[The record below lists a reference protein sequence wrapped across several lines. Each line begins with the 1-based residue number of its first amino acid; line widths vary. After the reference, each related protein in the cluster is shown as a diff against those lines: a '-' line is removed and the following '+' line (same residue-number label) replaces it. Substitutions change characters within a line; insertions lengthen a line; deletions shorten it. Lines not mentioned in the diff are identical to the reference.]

1 MTASER
7 DWVVLSRE
15 VVSANPWFEV
25 VKSRVARPDG
35 SPCDYFA
42 VEFRRP
48 AVGVVAREGGRI
60 LLLRQYRFLVDR
72 VVWAIP
78 SGGIEPGESP
88 EEAARRELRE
98 ESGHEAA
105 SLVPVLRYFPS
116 YAATTQEFHCFEAR
130 GLSPSR
136 TDFDRNEVLEVRW
149 FDESEV
155 AAMLEGGEIVD
166 GLSLTPLLRLLA
178 PRLGPFSGGP
188 G

>member
-1 MTASER
+1 MSGSER
-7 DWVVLSRE
+7 NGVVLSRE
-15 VVSANPWFEV
+15 VLSSNPWFEV

-35 SPCDYFA
+35 SPCDYDA

-60 LLLRQYRFLVDR
+60 LLLRQHRFLVDR

-88 EEAARRELRE
+88 QTAARRELRE
-98 ESGHEAA
+98 ESAHEAA
-105 SLVPVLRYFPS
+105 ALVPIFRYFPS

-130 GLSPSR
+130 GVVPSK
-136 TDFDRNEVLEVRW
+136 TPVDRNEVLEVRW
-149 FDESEV
+149 FDEAEV
-155 AAMLEGGEIVD
+155 AAMLERGEIVD
-166 GLSLTPLLRLLA
+166 GLSLAPLLRLLA
-178 PRLGPFSGGP
+178 PRLGPFRAGP

>member
-1 MTASER
+1 MKER
-7 DWVVLSRE
+7 DWTVLSRE
-15 VVSANPWFEV
+15 VVSSNPWFEV
-25 VKSRVARPDG
+25 VRSRVERPDG
-35 SPCDYFA
+35 SPCDYYA

-48 AVGVVAREGGRI
+48 AVGVVPRDRGRV

-98 ESGHEAA
+98 EAAHEAG
-105 SLVPVLRYFPS
+105 SLVPVFRYFPS

-130 GLSPSR
+130 DLVPTGAPV
-136 TDFDRNEVLEVRW
+136 DRNEVHETRW
-149 FDESEV
+149 FEEAEV
-155 AAMLEGGEIVD
+155 AAMIDRGEIVD

-178 PRLGPFSGGP
+178 SRLGPFPRSGG
-188 G
+188 